1 MKKLFANKYFMY
13 AIVAVVTAIVVYLLF
28 TWWKKKDETTVKIVD
43 DNGNSVAV
51 SQGDL
56 QKANALAE
64 RLFNTIDGL
73 TFTQDWEAYRLLAEE
88 GNTVF
93 ALTLAAYKDK
103 YGRSLIADIQGE
115 VGYSAYWDIIINRA
129 QNLNLS

>member
-13 AIVAVVTAIVVYLLF
+13 AIVAIVTAIVVYMLI
-28 TWWKKKDETTVKIVD
+28 TWWKRKDETTVKIVD
-43 DNGNSVAV
+43 DNGNSVSVNQA
-51 SQGDL
+51 DI
-56 QKANALAE
+56 QKASALAE

-73 TFTQDWEAYRLLAEE
+73 TFTQDWEAYQLLAEE
-88 GNTVF
+88 SNTIF

-115 VGYSAYWDIIINRA
+115 FGYSAYWEIIINRA